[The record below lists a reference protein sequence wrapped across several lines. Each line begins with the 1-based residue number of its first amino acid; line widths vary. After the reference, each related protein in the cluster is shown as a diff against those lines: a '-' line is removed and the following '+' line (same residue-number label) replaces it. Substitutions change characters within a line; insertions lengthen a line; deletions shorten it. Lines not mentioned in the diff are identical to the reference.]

1 MDHEPIRFGTSNL
14 TARGWEGTFYPADVK
29 PSQYLAYYSQ
39 HFDSLEVGSTLTVD
53 RTRELQEWVEI
64 FTKIADRKIAI
75 FAYVDNHDAGHAPA
89 TAATFR
95 KMWLRARRQKTA

>member
-1 MDHEPIRFGTSNL
+1 
-14 TARGWEGTFYPADVK
+14 
-29 PSQYLAYYSQ
+29 
-39 HFDSLEVGSTLTVD
+39 
-53 RTRELQEWVEI
+53 LQEWVEI

-95 KMWLRARRQKTA
+95 KMWQRARRQKTA